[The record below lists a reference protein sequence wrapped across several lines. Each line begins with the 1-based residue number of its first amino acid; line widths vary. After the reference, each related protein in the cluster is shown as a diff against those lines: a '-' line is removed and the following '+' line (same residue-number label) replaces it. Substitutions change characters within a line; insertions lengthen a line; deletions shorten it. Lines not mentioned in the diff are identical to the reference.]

1 MYNSEQEIID
11 VIDKISQE
19 YLRSEK
25 DNLSHKKR
33 YFVEH
38 IAPNSCLNLIKEE
51 YGDETEYWK
60 ELTEPVIRSY
70 FGDILY
76 HF

>member
-1 MYNSEQEIID
+1 MYNSEQEVID

-19 YLRSEK
+19 YLRCEK
-25 DNLSHKKR
+25 DNLSHTKR
-33 YFVEH
+33 RFVEH
-38 IAPNSCLNLIKEE
+38 EAPECCLKIIKEE
-51 YGDETEYWK
+51 YEGETEYWK
-60 ELTEPVIRSY
+60 ELTEPIIRSY